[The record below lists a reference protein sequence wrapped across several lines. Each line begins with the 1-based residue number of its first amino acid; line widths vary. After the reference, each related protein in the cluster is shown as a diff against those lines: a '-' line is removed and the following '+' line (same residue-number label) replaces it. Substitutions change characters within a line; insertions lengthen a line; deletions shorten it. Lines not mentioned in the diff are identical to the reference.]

1 VFCSLFKR
9 LVVLLVVNNAL
20 VVYFMK
26 ISSVLFSILCAV
38 SLSHF
43 VLVVLFCVV
52 VYVLCH

>member
-1 VFCSLFKR
+1 MFCSLFKR